1 MLGLYFFKVVISVN
15 DYFDFSVL
23 NLLYNMS
30 STKLRVALNSLENFN
45 LPVFIPI
52 LYIPC
57 SILKYIFL
65 TGRYLNSDII
75 LVLFF
80 FFLLKLKAQ
89 LKWLNQFIYIVVTQ
103 LICNRK
109 ILNLN
114 YCFQDPSHEI
124 KLMDIDL
131 FYQNVCQTPCKAPQR

>member
-1 MLGLYFFKVVISVN
+1 MLGLYFFRVVISVN

-80 FFLLKLKAQ
+80 FFTKIESSVEMVKP
-89 LKWLNQFIYIVVTQ
+89 IYIHS
-103 LICNRK
+103 CN
-109 ILNLN
+109 
-114 YCFQDPSHEI
+114 PV
-124 KLMDIDL
+124 DL
-131 FYQNVCQTPCKAPQR
+131 